1 MENVS
6 KPSTVTSVTV
16 LKASTER
23 SASMVRKH
31 AEAVWPCVCFDRV
44 GELSCPLCLAVV
56 QCSREE
62 VTIPSKGSV
71 NCTHTYGEFSYDSR
85 CHYSCEEGYQL
96 NSSSP
101 LTCEASGQWSEQ
113 PPTCNCELGEAYFQ
127 DRFGVHI
134 FLPHIIMAILL
145 FSVVT
150 CPKVSPPTNG
160 AVACTD
166 PLAFSSYQSSC
177 VFTCDEGYTLIGS
190 NSLQCQASGIWNSS
204 QPFCAGMSEQV
215 STTLPLT
222 AHEFYFFVK
231 HIQK

>member
-1 MENVS
+1 MRLFV
-6 KPSTVTSVTV
+6 
-16 LKASTER
+16 
-23 SASMVRKH
+23 
-31 AEAVWPCVCFDRV
+31 RV
-44 GELSCPLCLAVV
+44 GELTCPLCLAVV
-56 QCSREE
+56 QCSSEE

-96 NSSSP
+96 SSSSP

-113 PPTCNCELGEAYFQ
+113 PPTCNCELGGAYFQ
-127 DRFGVHI
+127 DPFVVHA

-145 FSVVT
+145 FLVVT

-166 PLAFSSYQSSC
+166 PIAFSSYQSSC
-177 VFTCDEGYTLIGS
+177 VFTCDEGYALIGS

-204 QPFCAGMSEQV
+204 QPFCAGTSERV

-222 AHEFYFFVK
+222 
-231 HIQK
+231 